1 MKIVTCKNGLSPKK
15 SFRRY
20 LIVPLL
26 SLAFLFTVVTHA
38 VALNDTVAC
47 PSSKD
52 GITTINKGTI
62 KAITTDQSS
71 LQVQCQNSQ
80 LITIS
85 VKKPELQAI
94 LRGFSVGD
102 FVNLDYDT
110 ANELKSVSVVISFVN
125 GPLRLVT
132 LVVTGLLLY
141 IITFLMVKV
150 TGKNLNDIFVGQDKR
165 LSNSKSQMA
174 IWFFVFLVSYVSLN
188 ALRAINGGL
197 GFVGGIDIPQNL
209 LLLSGVSV
217 LTYGGAKV
225 ITQTQVNS
233 KPGSKPDASD
243 NAGLKDFVTDDAGNT
258 DFGDLQMSFITL
270 LAVVVYLLQLF
281 NFLGTLEL
289 HRLVTLPDVDTT
301 ILSIFGLSQGAYLT
315 KKAAVATGANADL
328 GVTDDRTTQSH
339 PGVTTPTQTVDG
351 AGAGSTEAEE

>member
-174 IWFFVFLVSYVSLN
+174 IWFLFSSELCLIKCF
-188 ALRAINGGL
+188 ACHKWWAWICW
-197 GFVGGIDIPQNL
+197 
-209 LLLSGVSV
+209 
-217 LTYGGAKV
+217 
-225 ITQTQVNS
+225 
-233 KPGSKPDASD
+233 
-243 NAGLKDFVTDDAGNT
+243 GN
-258 DFGDLQMSFITL
+258 
-270 LAVVVYLLQLF
+270 
-281 NFLGTLEL
+281 
-289 HRLVTLPDVDTT
+289 
-301 ILSIFGLSQGAYLT
+301 
-315 KKAAVATGANADL
+315 
-328 GVTDDRTTQSH
+328 
-339 PGVTTPTQTVDG
+339 
-351 AGAGSTEAEE
+351 